1 MNKLSLYLCLLVIL
15 FSCGTGKNLD
25 TENLELIFLDDYVIP
40 KDLQIGGTT
49 VGGISGI
56 DYHKGS
62 YYLVSD
68 HPGNP
73 RFYKAEIP
81 LDRNKIDTVII
92 SEVITLE
99 KDASFFQG
107 QNLDLESIR
116 FDEKNPEFVISSE
129 GSIRNSKDPA
139 IFKVSTEG
147 NYLSHFNLP
156 DYFRASGE
164 QKPRNNGVFEGLAES
179 FDQTGYWV
187 GMELP
192 LQKDSSKPKLFPTK
206 SPVRITKFSPSGE
219 PTTQFAMQ
227 LEGIT
232 KIPWLYF
239 AVNGLTELLEYAPNR
254 FLVLER
260 AFSAGHG
267 TNGNTVRI
275 FDVDA
280 RKATNT
286 LNSPN
291 LRKIKYKPASKR
303 LVFDFKSVKKKLT
316 DKTIDN
322 LEGMTFGP
330 ELENGNK
337 TLILASDNNFN
348 SLGKQ
353 INQIILMELKI
364 KNFLKPTILKAK
376 L

>member
-1 MNKLSLYLCLLVIL
+1 MKKFPLHLFLLVL
-15 FSCGTGKNLD
+15 LSSCGPGKRLN
-25 TENLELIFLDDYVIP
+25 TENLELKFLDDYVIP
-40 KDLQIGGTT
+40 KDLRIGGTN

-56 DYHKGS
+56 DYYNGT

-73 RFYKAEIP
+73 RFYNAEIR
-81 LDRNKIDTVII
+81 LVQNRIDTVII
-92 SEVITLE
+92 SKVITLE
-99 KDASFFQG
+99 EDAAFFQG

-116 FDEKNPEFVISSE
+116 FDKNNQEFVISSE
-129 GSIRNSKDPA
+129 GSILNSKDPA
-139 IFKVSTEG
+139 VFKVSPEG
-147 NYLSHFNLP
+147 NYISHFNLP
-156 DYFRASGE
+156 DYFKASGK

-179 FDQTGYWV
+179 FDQTGFWV

-192 LQKDSSKPKLFPTK
+192 LQKDGSKPKIFPTN
-206 SPVRITKFSPSGE
+206 SPVRITKFNNSGE
-219 PTTQFAMQ
+219 PTTQFTMQ

-239 AVNGLTELLEYAPNR
+239 AVNGLTDLLEYAPNR

-260 AFSAGHG
+260 AFSLGHG

-280 RKATNT
+280 SGATNT
-286 LNSPN
+286 LNSPY
-291 LRKIKYKPASKR
+291 LRKINYKSAKKK

-316 DKTIDN
+316 EETIDN
-322 LEGMTFGP
+322 IEGMTFGP
-330 ELENGNK
+330 DMKNGNK
-337 TLILASDNNFN
+337 TLILSSDNNFN

-364 KNFLKPTILKAK
+364 KNF
-376 L
+376 

>member
-1 MNKLSLYLCLLVIL
+1 MKYPLYLFLLIIL
-15 FSCGTGKNLD
+15 SSCGPGKKLN
-25 TENLELIFLDDYVIP
+25 TQNLELKFLDDYVIE
-40 KDLQIGGTT
+40 KDLQVGETT

-56 DYHKGS
+56 EYAKGS

-73 RFYKAEIP
+73 RFYKSELR
-81 LDRNKIDTVII
+81 LDQNSIDTVII

-99 KDASFFQG
+99 KDAAFFQD

-116 FDEKNPEFVISSE
+116 FDEVNQEFVISSE
-129 GSIRNSKDPA
+129 GSIRSSKDPA
-139 IFKVSTEG
+139 IFKVSPEG
-147 NYLSHFNLP
+147 NYLSHFELP
-156 DYFRASGE
+156 EYFKTSGD
-164 QKPRNNGVFEGLAES
+164 QKPRNNGVFEGLAEAY
-179 FDQTGYWV
+179 DQNGYWA
-187 GMELP
+187 GLELP
-192 LQKDSSKPKLFPTK
+192 LQKDGSKPKLFPTK
-206 SPVRITKFSPSGE
+206 SPIRITRFNNAGE
-219 PTTQFAMQ
+219 PASQFVMQ

-239 AVNGLTELLEYAPNR
+239 AVNGLTELLEYAPNQ

-280 RKATNT
+280 REATNT
-286 LNSPN
+286 LESPN
-291 LRKIKYKPASKR
+291 LRKTKYKSAKKR
-303 LVFDFKSVKKKLT
+303 LVFDFKSVKKELS
-316 DKTIDN
+316 DEIIDN
-322 LEGMTFGP
+322 IEGMTFGP
-330 ELENGNK
+330 ELKNGNK

-353 INQIILMELKI
+353 INQIILMELNL
-364 KNFLKPTILKAK
+364 KN
-376 L
+376 